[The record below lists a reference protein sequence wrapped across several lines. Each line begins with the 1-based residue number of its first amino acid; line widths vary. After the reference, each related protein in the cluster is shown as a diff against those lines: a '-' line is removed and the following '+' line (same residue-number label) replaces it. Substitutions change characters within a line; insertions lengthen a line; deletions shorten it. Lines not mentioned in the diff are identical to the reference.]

1 MRRSALIERRYS
13 SGGNQMSK
21 LGAVVEAV
29 EKHGR
34 FVLEQVKR
42 ARSDGRFAHA
52 VIERWNKIKAETPIA
67 KAPTGLPLPRL
78 ALPEIDE
85 PGEIARY
92 LFSEGLPGEFP
103 YLNGAY
109 REMYLEP
116 LREIETGS
124 YGNKKSSN
132 GDSNGAIAERVSRA
146 KTPEPPTRPPLQEE
160 PTRLFSGLMLAE
172 DTNKRFHF
180 LSAHQRSKRL
190 STAFD
195 GPTLYG
201 IDSDADGVFGKIGE
215 GGVAVDTVE
224 DMVRLYGGF
233 ELGAPNFSAS
243 MTISGPAPIIMA
255 MYIAAA
261 KRRFGPKVVPNLRGT
276 IQADIFKEVQAQNET
291 IFPTEA
297 SLRFLCDMIEW
308 TTANMPRW
316 YPVSISGYHIGEAG
330 ATPVQQA
337 AYTLSNGFAYAEM
350 LTARGVSVDQFA
362 PRLSFFL
369 DCGLDV
375 EYIALARVSRKIWAI
390 GMRDV
395 FGANARGQMFKLH
408 TQTSGRS
415 LIAAEFK
422 NNLTR
427 TAAEL
432 MLAYMNGTNSCHSNS
447 ADEPF
452 TTPSEEWIR
461 LAAHGQAILL
471 EESGIFKHTMNML
484 SGSPGMKAVE
494 RAVEKAIL
502 DEFREIESLGGVLA
516 AVENRY
522 QRSQIQNAAHRYEQQ
537 IYDGTRPIVG
547 LNRYRNGAD
556 EMPEIELARTPRAKQ
571 KLQVER
577 LKKFKKKNAK
587 KSKSAL
593 DKLATVVERGENCFP
608 ALLEAVEVCSLGQI
622 TGRMQEIVGR
632 FRPMV

>member
-1 MRRSALIERRYS
+1 
-13 SGGNQMSK
+13 
-21 LGAVVEAV
+21 
-29 EKHGR
+29 
-34 FVLEQVKR
+34 VLDQVKR
-42 ARSDGRFAHA
+42 ARSDQKFGREL
-52 VIERWNKIKAETPIA
+52 INRWNETRA
-67 KAPTGLPLPRL
+67 KTPVTHTPTGLRLPRL

-92 LFSEGLPGEFP
+92 LFGEGLPGEFP
-103 YLNGAY
+103 FLNGAY

-116 LREIETGS
+116 VREIETDSCG
-124 YGNKKSSN
+124 KRASSSGPKEKES
-132 GDSNGAIAERVSRA
+132 GDGA
-146 KTPEPPTRPPLQEE
+146 RPPEE

-172 DTNKRFHF
+172 DTNERFHY
-180 LSAHQRSKRL
+180 LTQHQRTHRL

-215 GGVAVDTVE
+215 GGVAIDTVE
-224 DMVRLYGGF
+224 DMVRLYDGF
-233 ELGAPNFSAS
+233 DLGSPNFSAS

-261 KRRFGPKVVPNLRGT
+261 KRRFGPKVVPKLRGT
-276 IQADIFKEVQAQNET
+276 VQADIFKEVQAQNET
-291 IFPTEA
+291 IFPIEA
-297 SLRFLCDMIEW
+297 SLRFLTDMVEF
-308 TTANMPRW
+308 TTREMPRW
-316 YPVSISGYHIGEAG
+316 YPISISGYHIGEAG
-330 ATPVQQA
+330 STPVQQA

-350 LTARGVSVDQFA
+350 FAARGIPVDQFG

-369 DCGLDV
+369 DCGLDA
-375 EYIALARVSRKIWAI
+375 EYIALARVSRRIWAI
-390 GMRDV
+390 GMRDG
-395 FGANARGQMFKLH
+395 FDAGPRGQLFKLH

-432 MLAYMNGTNSCHSNS
+432 MLAYMNATNSCHSNS

-494 RAVEKAIL
+494 RSVEAAIL
-502 DEFREIESLGGVLA
+502 DEFREIERLGGVLA
-516 AVENRY
+516 AVEDRY

-537 IYDGTRPIVG
+537 IYDGTRPIIA
-547 LNRYRNGAD
+547 LNKYRNGSD
-556 EMPEIELARTPRAKQ
+556 EDMPEVKLARTPRKKQ
-571 KLQVER
+571 QLQVDR
-577 LKKFKKKNAK
+577 LVKFKKKNAE
-587 KSKSAL
+587 KSKRAL
-593 DKLATVVERGENCFP
+593 DKLAAVAESGKNCFP
-608 ALLEAVEVCSLGQI
+608 ALLDAVEVCSLGQI
-622 TGRMQEIVGR
+622 TGRLQEVVGR